1 MNEEPEKTVRS
12 NPWEAARPSG
22 PVTRQRRGPAAA
34 PEAAAA
40 AITAPQAKVALP
52 NPYEYVDVLGRGGMG
67 VVYLARD
74 TALNREVAIKFLSA
88 TGQEAASLAKRFQRE
103 ANQLASLRHPN
114 IVGFYDA
121 GYFQKQNY
129 IVMEYV
135 QGGSL
140 RGLLQKQ
147 EGPLTLQQSLELFA
161 AVSDGL
167 EYIHQQNLVHRDLK
181 PDNILLDENRHPKI
195 GDFGLALKLEDQSRI
210 TQSGMILGTYS
221 YLSPEQILS
230 RDVGPAADLYALGCC
245 MYEAITGRPLFSAD
259 TEFALLNSHLRQTP
273 IPPRQIR
280 LDIPPELDTL
290 ILRLLHKHPV
300 ERPETAA
307 EVAKSLRRL
316 QQSLRQVWT
325 LPVVGRDATISE
337 LEQLLRPCLLRQPVG
352 VVLIAPPG
360 QGRSCTVR
368 KLVSQLQKASIA
380 VHPVVP
386 LPYQLEPAAVL
397 YKELGGA
404 HETWLDALSHG
415 GPEAAARLL
424 WKQLEQLGAPR
435 LLIIDDLLRQPQTT
449 NAVVDALCAQ
459 APPPGFGWLLSCA
472 SHRAT
477 SLRVWEGATRIEL
490 KPLDDQALRDV
501 AHLQVSGH
509 LDDELTEGLLFRS
522 SGSVRRL
529 RLWLLALRGAN
540 LLRRQG
546 QLVERDNSQPW
557 PENLWEPLWLQL
569 SARPENEV
577 KLLRIA
583 GLLEEPFPYEL
594 IQELSE
600 LEEPEA
606 QSALDLL
613 LRDGLLE
620 ECWGQAGEL
629 YQFSSRELK
638 EKLQASATER
648 LKRRVYGRAAQLLE
662 GRASMGILA
671 NYLRRAG
678 NDAEALPKFLQAA
691 LEAEQSGDLLQA
703 ESNWGSAL
711 SVCGEKGT
719 PEIRLMAMV
728 GRCEVLLKLGRLTE
742 VESTAAKELE
752 QPLPESAELKR
763 TRRHLA
769 GLAARSRWLRGER
782 GKPLLDFCLLE
793 LDQLA
798 HADYSDSLWL
808 TWCCA
813 AVYLEA
819 GDPGQ
824 GLDILHRL
832 PTNENLPAPYFWL
845 QGALLRSLG
854 RHQEAEGALLTGLE
868 SRVQRSASEEVELL
882 LELALVQVLLGQS
895 ADQQGRWLD
904 QAVGRAHE
912 VGDLDLLAEIEWV
925 RGLIHEVQHD
935 MGAAL
940 RSYQRVLEVSSATS
954 RWRAQ
959 GHLQLGVALNRMDR
973 LHDAEKT
980 LRQGLEVE
988 VPQLQD
994 KLYLALGCLE
1004 IQRANWDKAREHLAS
1019 AERNNAGPAARLL
1032 RCWCLWHLDQKEV
1045 ASNLFESLEAM
1056 ADPLDLWLHQRV
1068 DHLFKGVPE
1077 PWPVPEERP
1086 WVLMGHPARA
1096 ILSRLLPTQ
1105 RRETLIMVPPRPPT
1119 PDPVPAVVEPKPQAQ
1134 GRSLS
1139 PALALLGLLGLGMI
1153 GYGVKQMLTH
1163 PGAGMASA
1171 SPTPSATAPATV
1183 TPTAAPATPNP
1194 QPTEAFQEPKPVK
1207 MILNLSAPKTG
1218 FLVLA
1223 GPPERK
1229 IRIVQGHLIGTFPQ
1243 GVLKGTLEIPGF
1255 VKEEREFPLLDS
1267 VNVIDA
1273 ILTPLKGEMIVRAE
1287 PGPVK
1292 MTLDNGKAQ
1301 RVEGSGSI
1309 EQHFKE
1315 LSIGPHTIVVEK
1327 QGYYEQKKKF
1337 SVSGE
1342 EPLHWT
1348 VKLEEIPPPPPA
1360 PVYYPPAPGPA
1371 YYPPAPG
1378 PAYVPPAPPPAP
1390 ANPYSF

>member
-1 MNEEPEKTVRS
+1 MKS

-22 PVTRQRRGPAAA
+22 PVTRQRRGPASA
-34 PEAAAA
+34 PETAAAL
-40 AITAPQAKVALP
+40 TAPQAKVALP
-52 NPYEYVDVLGRGGMG
+52 TPYEYEGVLGRGGMG
-67 VVYLARD
+67 VVYLAKD
-74 TALNREVAIKFLSA
+74 TNLNRPVAIKFLSA
-88 TGQEAASLAKRFQRE
+88 TGQEAASLSKRFQRE
-103 ANQLASLRHPN
+103 ANQLAALRHPN

-135 QGGSL
+135 EGGSL
-140 RGLLQKQ
+140 RSLLANQDS
-147 EGPLTLQQSLELFA
+147 PLTLQQSLELFA
-161 AVSDGL
+161 SVSDGL
-167 EYIHQQNLVHRDLK
+167 EYIHQQGLVHRDLK
-181 PDNILLDENRHPKI
+181 PDNILLDDNRVPKI

-245 MYEAITGRPLFSAD
+245 MYEAVTGRPLFSAD

-290 ILRLLHKHPV
+290 ILRLLHKHPA

-307 EVAKSLRRL
+307 EVAKALRRL

-325 LPVVGRDATISE
+325 LPVVGRDGVVSE
-337 LEQLLRPCLLRQPVG
+337 LEEHLRSCLLRQPVG
-352 VVLIAPPG
+352 VLLTSPPG

-368 KLVSQLQKASIA
+368 KLVTQLQKASIA
-380 VHPVVP
+380 VHAVVP

-397 YKELGGA
+397 FKELGGA
-404 HETWLDALSHG
+404 HEAWLESLSLG

-435 LLIIDDLLRQPQTT
+435 LLVIDDLLRQPQTT
-449 NAVVDALCAQ
+449 NAVIDALCAT
-459 APPPGFGWLLSCA
+459 APPPGFGWLISCA
-472 SHRAT
+472 SHRAA
-477 SLRVWEGATRIEL
+477 SLRPWEGAVRMEL
-490 KPLDDQALRDV
+490 GPLDDQALRDV

-509 LDDELTEGLLFRS
+509 LDDELIEGLLFRS

-529 RLWLLALRGAN
+529 RLWLLALRGSG

-557 PENLWEPLWLQL
+557 PESLWEPLWLQI

-583 GLLEEPFPYEL
+583 GLLDDPFPYEL

-600 LEEPEA
+600 LEETEA

-620 ECWGQAGEL
+620 ECWGQPGEL

-703 ESNWGSAL
+703 ESNWSQAL

-728 GRCEVLLKLGRLTE
+728 GRCEILLKLGRLTE
-742 VESTAAKELE
+742 VESTASRELE
-752 QPLPESAELKR
+752 QPLPESSELRR

-769 GLAARSRWLRGER
+769 GLVARARWLRGER
-782 GKPLLDFCLLE
+782 GQELLDFCHRE

-798 HADYSDSLWL
+798 HADFSDSLWL

-813 AVYLEA
+813 GICLEH
-819 GDPGQ
+819 GETGQ
-824 GLDILHRL
+824 GLDLLNRL
-832 PTNENLPAPYFWL
+832 PASENLPGPFFWL
-845 QGALLRSLG
+845 QGALLRAAG
-854 RHQEAEGALLTGLE
+854 RLAEAEASLLRGLE
-868 SRVQRSASEEVELL
+868 PKVERSAAEEVELL
-882 LELALVQVLLGQS
+882 LELAVVQVLLGQS

-940 RSYQRVLEVSSATS
+940 RSYGRVIEVSSNGS
-954 RWRAQ
+954 RWRSQ
-959 GHLQLGVALNRMDR
+959 GHLQLGVALARMDR
-973 LHDAEKT
+973 LEEAEKT
-980 LRQGLEVE
+980 LLQGLEQE
-988 VPQLQD
+988 VAPLQD
-994 KLYLALGCLE
+994 QLFLALGCLE
-1004 IQRANWDKAREHLAS
+1004 MQRANWEKAREQLAS
-1019 AERNNAGPAARLL
+1019 AERHNAGATARLL
-1032 RCWCLWHLDQKEV
+1032 RCWCLVQLDQKE
-1045 ASNLFESLEAM
+1045 AAANLVDSLGAA
-1056 ADPLDLWLHQRV
+1056 ADPLDLWLQQRV
-1068 DHLFKGVPE
+1068 QNLLKDVPE
-1077 PWPVPEERP
+1077 PWPPAEDRP
-1086 WVLMGHPARA
+1086 WVLRGHPARA
-1096 ILSRLLPTQ
+1096 ILNRLLPTQ
-1105 RRETLIMVPPRPPT
+1105 RRETMVMQVVSPA
-1119 PDPVPAVVEPKPQAQ
+1119 DLPVEKKS
-1134 GRSLS
+1134 GKNGGLH
-1139 PALALLGLLGLGMI
+1139 PALAVVGLFGLALI
-1153 GYGVKQMLTH
+1153 GYGIKQRLGETG
-1163 PGAGMASA
+1163 PAPVAS
-1171 SPTPSATAPATV
+1171 TSATASLSATPSPEGPPQATATPS
-1183 TPTAAPATPNP
+1183 TPTPA
-1194 QPTEAFQEPKPVK
+1194 PTEDFHPPEKVK
-1207 MILNLSAPKTG
+1207 LSVVLNPPKTG
-1218 FLVLA
+1218 WLTVA
-1223 GPPERK
+1223 GEPER
-1229 IRIVQGHLIGTFPQ
+1229 IRINNGVYSGKFPPGTHT
-1243 GVLKGTLEIPGF
+1243 VTVEVAGF
-1255 VKEEREFPLLDS
+1255 EKDERELPFLEP
-1267 VNVIDA
+1267 DA
-1273 ILTPLKGEMIVRAE
+1273 ITIHLVPLKSQVTIQAS

-1292 MTLDNGKAQ
+1292 LFVDGEAARTVD
-1301 RVEGSGSI
+1301 GSGTVTDTFALPVGK
-1309 EQHFKE
+1309 HTLKVTKNGY
-1315 LSIGPHTIVVEK
+1315 LSATKPLVVKGDEPHNLS
-1327 QGYYEQKKKF
+1327 F
-1337 SVSGE
+1337 
-1342 EPLHWT
+1342 
-1348 VKLEEIPPPPPA
+1348 KLEPEPPPPP
-1360 PVYYPPAPGPA
+1360 PPTYYDPGPA
-1371 YYPPAPG
+1371 PSYPG
-1378 PAYVPPAPPPAP
+1378 PAPAPAPYYPPAPPPAAPP
-1390 ANPYSF
+1390 ANPYTF

>member
-22 PVTRQRRGPAAA
+22 PVTRQRRGPSAA
-34 PEAAAA
+34 PETAAALS
-40 AITAPQAKVALP
+40 APQAKVALP
-52 NPYEYVDVLGRGGMG
+52 TPYEYEGVLGRGGMG
-67 VVYLARD
+67 VVYLAKD
-74 TALNREVAIKFLSA
+74 TNLNRQVAIKFLSA

-103 ANQLASLRHPN
+103 ANQLAALRHPN

-135 QGGSL
+135 DGGSL

-147 EGPLTLQQSLELFA
+147 DGPLTLQQSLELFA
-161 AVSDGL
+161 AVADGL

-181 PDNILLDENRHPKI
+181 PDNILLDENRSPKI

-290 ILRLLHKHPV
+290 ILRLLHKHPA

-325 LPVVGRDATISE
+325 LPVVGRDTTVAE
-337 LEQLLRPCLLRQPVG
+337 LEQYLRPCLLRQPVG
-352 VVLIAPPG
+352 VLLTSPPG

-368 KLVSQLQKASIA
+368 KLVAQLQKASIA

-397 YKELGGA
+397 FKELGGS
-404 HETWLDALSHG
+404 HEAWLDSLSHG

-435 LLIIDDLLRQPQTT
+435 LLVIDDLLRQPQTT
-449 NAVVDALCAQ
+449 NSVIDALCAM
-459 APPPGFGWLLSCA
+459 APPPGFGWLISCA

-477 SLRVWEGATRIEL
+477 SLHPWEGAVRLEL
-490 KPLDDQALRDV
+490 GPLDDQALRDV

-509 LDDELTEGLLFRS
+509 LDDELIEGLLFRS

-529 RLWLLALRGAN
+529 RLWLLALRGSG

-546 QLVERDNSQPW
+546 QLVERDNTQPW
-557 PENLWEPLWLQL
+557 PESLWEPLWLQL

-583 GLLEEPFPYEL
+583 GLLDDPFPYEL

-600 LEEPEA
+600 LDEA
-606 QSALDLL
+606 DAQGALDLL

-620 ECWGQAGEL
+620 ECWGQPGEL

-678 NDAEALPKFLQAA
+678 NEAEALPKFLQAA
-691 LEAEQSGDLLQA
+691 LEAEQIGDLLQA
-703 ESNWGSAL
+703 ESNWSQAL

-728 GRCEVLLKLGRLTE
+728 GRCEILLKLGRLSE
-742 VESTAAKELE
+742 VEATACKELE
-752 QPLPESAELKR
+752 QPLPESAELRR

-769 GLAARSRWLRGER
+769 GLTARARWLRGER
-782 GKPLLDFCLLE
+782 GPDLLEFCQRE

-813 AVYLEA
+813 GYYLEQGEPA
-819 GDPGQ
+819 Q
-824 GLDILHRL
+824 GLELLNRL
-832 PTNENLPAPYFWL
+832 PASENWPGSFFWL
-845 QGALLRSLG
+845 QGALLRALG
-854 RHQEAEGALLTGLE
+854 RLPEAEKSLLSGLE
-868 SRVQRSASEEVELL
+868 PKVERNASEEVELL
-882 LELALVQVLLGQS
+882 LELAIVQVLLGHS

-940 RSYQRVLEVSSATS
+940 RSYQRVIEVSSPGS

-959 GHLQLGVALNRMDR
+959 GHLQLGVALARMER
-973 LHDAEKT
+973 LEDAERT
-980 LRQGLEVE
+980 LQQGLELE
-988 VPQLQD
+988 LPQLQD
-994 KLYLALGCLE
+994 QLYLGLGCLE
-1004 IQRANWDKAREHLAS
+1004 VQRANWEKAREHFAS
-1019 AERNNAGPAARLL
+1019 AERHNAGASARLL
-1032 RCWCLWHLDQKEV
+1032 RCWCLCMLDQKEV
-1045 ASNLFESLEAM
+1045 ASNLIDSMEALP
-1056 ADPLDLWLHQRV
+1056 DPLDSWIQQRV
-1068 DHLFKGVPE
+1068 KNLLSGVPE
-1077 PWPVPEERP
+1077 PWPPAEERP
-1086 WVLMGHPARA
+1086 WVLRGHSARA
-1096 ILSRLLPTQ
+1096 ILNRLLPTQ
-1105 RRETLIMVPPRPPT
+1105 RRETLVMQIPST
-1119 PDPVPAVVEPKPQAQ
+1119 PAEPVVEARPSK
-1134 GRSLS
+1134 GGGLH
-1139 PALALLGLLGLGMI
+1139 PALALVGLFGLAMI
-1153 GYGVKQMLTH
+1153 GYGLKQMIQERTSVAVVSQSATATPLPT
-1163 PGAGMASA
+1163 PEASA
-1171 SPTPSATAPATV
+1171 SPAN
-1183 TPTAAPATPNP
+1183 TPTPAPTESFRPPEKVKLSVVLVPQKTGWLTVDVDGEPEKMRIEKGLFVGKFPSGTHAVTIEVAGYEKVERELPFLEPDVLNVQLVPLKVDVNISAAPGPVRVQVDN
-1194 QPTEAFQEPKPVK
+1194 QSPKLLNGTGTVK
-1207 MILNLSAPKTG
+1207 
-1218 FLVLA
+1218 
-1223 GPPERK
+1223 
-1229 IRIVQGHLIGTFPQ
+1229 GTFPLTF
-1243 GVLKGTLEIPGF
+1243 GKHTLKVTKYDYITES
-1255 VKEEREFPLLDS
+1255 K
-1267 VNVIDA
+1267 
-1273 ILTPLKGEMIVRAE
+1273 
-1287 PGPVK
+1287 
-1292 MTLDNGKAQ
+1292 
-1301 RVEGSGSI
+1301 SI
-1309 EQHFKE
+1309 EIQ
-1315 LSIGPHTIVVEK
+1315 S
-1327 QGYYEQKKKF
+1327 
-1337 SVSGE
+1337 E
-1342 EPLHWT
+1342 EPRNLSF
-1348 VKLEEIPPPPPA
+1348 KLQPVPPPEPAYIPPPA
-1360 PVYYPPAPGPA
+1360 PSYPAPAPYYPPAPAP
-1371 YYPPAPG
+1371 YYPPA
-1378 PAYVPPAPPPAP
+1378 PAPPPAP

>member
-1 MNEEPEKTVRS
+1 MS
-12 NPWEAARPSG
+12 
-22 PVTRQRRGPAAA
+22 
-34 PEAAAA
+34 
-40 AITAPQAKVALP
+40 APQAKVALP
-52 NPYEYVDVLGRGGMG
+52 TPYEYEGVLGRGGMG
-67 VVYLARD
+67 VVYLAKD
-74 TALNREVAIKFLSA
+74 TNLNRQVAIKFLSA
-88 TGQEAASLAKRFQRE
+88 SGQEAASLSKRFQRE
-103 ANQLASLRHPN
+103 ANQLAALRHPN

-135 QGGSL
+135 ERGSL
-140 RGLLQKQ
+140 RSLLQQQ

-181 PDNILLDENRHPKI
+181 PDNILLDENRSPKI

-290 ILRLLHKHPV
+290 ILRLLHKHPA

-307 EVAKSLRRL
+307 EVAKALRRL

-325 LPVVGRDATISE
+325 LPVVGRDATVAE
-337 LEQLLRPCLLRQPVG
+337 LEQHLRPCLLRQPVA
-352 VVLIAPPG
+352 VLLTSPPG

-380 VHPVVP
+380 VHPMVP

-397 YKELGGA
+397 FKELGGA
-404 HETWLDALSHG
+404 HEAWLEALSHG

-435 LLIIDDLLRQPQTT
+435 LLIMDDLRRQPQTT
-449 NAVVDALCAQ
+449 NSVIEALCAV
-459 APPPGFGWLLSCA
+459 APPPGFGWVISCA

-477 SLRVWEGATRIEL
+477 SLRPWEGAIRMEL
-490 KPLDDQALRDV
+490 GPLDDQALRDV

-509 LDDELTEGLLFRS
+509 LDDELIEGLLFRS

-529 RLWLLALRGAN
+529 RLWLLALRGAG
-540 LLRRQG
+540 LVRRQG

-557 PENLWEPLWLQL
+557 PESLWEPLWLQL

-583 GLLEEPFPYEL
+583 GLLDDPFPYEL

-600 LEEPEA
+600 LEEAEA
-606 QSALDLL
+606 QGALDLL
-613 LRDGLLE
+613 LRDGILE
-620 ECWGQAGEL
+620 ECWGQPGEL

-703 ESNWGSAL
+703 ESNWSQAL

-728 GRCEVLLKLGRLTE
+728 GRCEILLKLGRLSE
-742 VESTAAKELE
+742 VEATASQELE
-752 QPLPESAELKR
+752 QALPESAELRR

-769 GLAARSRWLRGER
+769 GLVARARWLRGER
-782 GKPLLDFCLLE
+782 GRELLEFCQRE

-813 AVYLEA
+813 GYFMEEGEA
-819 GDPGQ
+819 EQ
-824 GLDILHRL
+824 GLELLNRL
-832 PTNENLPAPYFWL
+832 PESESLPGPFFWL
-845 QGALLRSLG
+845 QGALLRALG
-854 RHQEAEGALLTGLE
+854 RLQEAEKSLLYGLE
-868 SRVQRSASEEVELL
+868 PRIQRNAAEEVELL
-882 LELALVQVLLGQS
+882 LELAIVQVLLGHS

-940 RSYQRVLEVSSATS
+940 RSYQRVIEVSSAGS
-954 RWRAQ
+954 GWRAQ
-959 GHLQLGVALNRMDR
+959 GHLQLGVALARMAR
-973 LHDAEKT
+973 LDEAEKT
-980 LRQGLEVE
+980 LQQGLELE

-994 KLYLALGCLE
+994 QLYLAWGCLE
-1004 IQRANWDKAREHLAS
+1004 VQRANWDRAREQFAS
-1019 AERNNAGPAARLL
+1019 AERHNAGASARLL
-1032 RCWCLWHLDQKEV
+1032 RCWCLCQLDQKEV
-1045 ASNLFESLEAM
+1045 AINLMDSLESIQ
-1056 ADPLDLWLHQRV
+1056 DPLDRWLQRRV
-1068 DHLFKGVPE
+1068 NNLLQNVPE
-1077 PWPVPEERP
+1077 PWPPAEDRP
-1086 WVLMGHPARA
+1086 WVLRGHPARS
-1096 ILSRLLPTQ
+1096 IVNRLLPTQ
-1105 RRETLIMVPPRPPT
+1105 RRETLIMQAIPPGETVAGKPSQAPT
-1119 PDPVPAVVEPKPQAQ
+1119 RGLNPV
-1134 GRSLS
+1134 
-1139 PALALLGLLGLGMI
+1139 LALVGLMGLGLI
-1153 GYGVKQMLTH
+1153 GYGVKQRM
-1163 PGAGMASA
+1163 AGPVPVVVASA
-1171 SPTPSATAPATV
+1171 TASTTPEPAPETTATPVDTPSAAPTEDFRPPEKVKLSIILVPPKTGWLTVDGEPERLRIENGLFSGKFPSGTHTV
-1183 TPTAAPATPNP
+1183 TIDVKGYEKDERELPFL
-1194 QPTEAFQEPKPVK
+1194 EADVLRVTLVPLKVNV
-1207 MILNLSAPKTG
+1207 NLSA
-1218 FLVLA
+1218 
-1223 GPPERK
+1223 
-1229 IRIVQGHLIGTFPQ
+1229 
-1243 GVLKGTLEIPGF
+1243 
-1255 VKEEREFPLLDS
+1255 
-1267 VNVIDA
+1267 N
-1273 ILTPLKGEMIVRAE
+1273 

-1292 MTLDNGKAQ
+1292 VQVDNEPPRRLDGPGTVKGTFPLTFGRHVLKVMKNDYITESKT
-1301 RVEGSGSI
+1301 I
-1309 EQHFKE
+1309 EIKSDEPQ
-1315 LSIGPHTIVVEK
+1315 
-1327 QGYYEQKKKF
+1327 
-1337 SVSGE
+1337 SVSI
-1342 EPLHWT
+1342 
-1348 VKLEEIPPPPPA
+1348 KLRPEPPPEPVYRPYDPGPGPSYPAPA
-1360 PVYYPPAPGPA
+1360 PVPAP
-1371 YYPPAPG
+1371 YY
-1378 PAYVPPAPPPAP
+1378 PPPAP
-1390 ANPYSF
+1390 APAPPANPYTF

>member
-34 PEAAAA
+34 PESAAALS
-40 AITAPQAKVALP
+40 APQAKVALP
-52 NPYEYVDVLGRGGMG
+52 TPYEYEGVLGRGGMG
-67 VVYLARD
+67 VVYLAKD
-74 TALNREVAIKFLSA
+74 TNLNRKVAIKFLSA
-88 TGQEAASLAKRFQRE
+88 TGQEAASLSKRFQRE
-103 ANQLASLRHPN
+103 ANQLAALRHPN

-135 QGGSL
+135 DGGSL
-140 RGLLQKQ
+140 RGLLQKL
-147 EGPLTLQQSLELFA
+147 EGPLTLQQTLELFA
-161 AVSDGL
+161 SVADGL

-181 PDNILLDENRHPKI
+181 PDNILLDENRVPKI

-290 ILRLLHKHPV
+290 ILRLLHKHPA

-307 EVAKSLRRL
+307 EVARALRRL

-325 LPVVGRDATISE
+325 LPVVGRDAAVAE
-337 LEQLLRPCLLRQPVG
+337 LEEKLRPCLLRQPVG
-352 VVLIAPPG
+352 VLLTSPPG

-368 KLVSQLQKASIA
+368 KLVTQLQKASIA
-380 VHPVVP
+380 VHPMVP
-386 LPYQLEPAAVL
+386 LPYQQEPAAVL
-397 YKELGGA
+397 FKELGGSHDA
-404 HETWLDALSHG
+404 WLEALSHG

-435 LLIIDDLLRQPQTT
+435 LLIMDDLLRQPQTT
-449 NAVVDALCAQ
+449 NAVVDALCAV
-459 APPPGFGWLLSCA
+459 APPAGFGWLISCA

-477 SLRVWEGATRIEL
+477 SLRPWEGAVRLEL
-490 KPLDDQALRDV
+490 GPLDDQALRDV

-529 RLWLLALRGAN
+529 RLWLLALRGSG

-546 QLVERDNSQPW
+546 QLVERDNSHPW
-557 PENLWEPLWLQL
+557 PESLWEPLWLQL

-583 GLLEEPFPYEL
+583 GLLDDPFPYEL

-600 LEEPEA
+600 LEESEA
-606 QSALDLL
+606 QGALDLL

-620 ECWGQAGEL
+620 ECWGQPGEL

-648 LKRRVYGRAAQLLE
+648 LRRRVYGRAAQLLE
-662 GRASMGILA
+662 GRASMGTLA

-678 NDAEALPKFLQAA
+678 NEAEALPKFLQAA

-703 ESNWGSAL
+703 ESNWSQAL

-728 GRCEVLLKLGRLTE
+728 GRCEVLLKLGRLSE
-742 VESTAAKELE
+742 VESTASRELE
-752 QPLPESAELKR
+752 QPLPESAELRR

-769 GLAARSRWLRGER
+769 GLVARARWLRGER
-782 GKPLLDFCLLE
+782 GPDLLEFCQRE

-813 AVYLEA
+813 GYHL
-819 GDPGQ
+819 DQ
-824 GLDILHRL
+824 GNPAQGIDLLNRF
-832 PTNENLPAPYFWL
+832 PASENLPGSFFWL
-845 QGALLRSLG
+845 QGALLRALG
-854 RHQEAEGALLTGLE
+854 RLPEAESSLLKGLE
-868 SRVQRSASEEVELL
+868 PKVDRNASEEVELL
-882 LELALVQVLLGQS
+882 LELAIVQVLLGQS

-940 RSYQRVLEVSSATS
+940 RSYQRVIEVSSADS

-959 GHLQLGVALNRMDR
+959 GHLQLGVALARMQR
-973 LHDAEKT
+973 LEESEKT
-980 LRQGLEVE
+980 LQQGLELE
-988 VPQLQD
+988 IPQLQD
-994 KLYLALGCLE
+994 QLYLALGCLE
-1004 IQRANWDKAREHLAS
+1004 VQRANWDKAREQFAS
-1019 AERNNAGPAARLL
+1019 AERHNAGASARLL
-1032 RCWCLWHLDQKEV
+1032 RCWCMCLLDQKEV
-1045 ASNLFESLEAM
+1045 AANLIDSMELP
-1056 ADPLDLWLHQRV
+1056 ADPLDAWLQERV
-1068 DHLFKGVPE
+1068 NHLLKEVPE
-1077 PWPVPEERP
+1077 PWPPAEERP
-1086 WVLMGHPARA
+1086 WVLRGHPARA
-1096 ILSRLLPTQ
+1096 IVNRLLPTQ
-1105 RRETLIMVPPRPPT
+1105 RRETLAMQVPLP
-1119 PDPVPAVVEPKPQAQ
+1119 VEPVAESQASKSR
-1134 GRSLS
+1134 GLH
-1139 PALALLGLLGLGMI
+1139 PALALVGLFGLAMI
-1153 GYGVKQMLTH
+1153 GYGVKQM
-1163 PGAGMASA
+1163 MAE
-1171 SPTPSATAPATV
+1171 TAPAVVASQTVSATPMAAPETPAALTPTPAPTEDFQPPEKVKLTVVLVPAKTGWVSVGGEDRMRIENGLFSGKFPTGTHTV
-1183 TPTAAPATPNP
+1183 TV
-1194 QPTEAFQEPKPVK
+1194 EVK
-1207 MILNLSAPKTG
+1207 G
-1218 FLVLA
+1218 F
-1223 GPPERK
+1223 E
-1229 IRIVQGHLIGTFPQ
+1229 
-1243 GVLKGTLEIPGF
+1243 
-1255 VKEEREFPLLDS
+1255 KEERELPFLEADVLKISLVPMKVDVNISAAPGPLRIQVDDQKAQLLTGSGTVKGTFPLTFGKHTFK
-1267 VNVIDA
+1267 VIKNDY
-1273 ILTPLKGEMIVRAE
+1273 ITESK
-1287 PGPVK
+1287 
-1292 MTLDNGKAQ
+1292 
-1301 RVEGSGSI
+1301 SI
-1309 EQHFKE
+1309 DIQ
-1315 LSIGPHTIVVEK
+1315 
-1327 QGYYEQKKKF
+1327 
-1337 SVSGE
+1337 GE
-1342 EPLHWT
+1342 EPRNLSF
-1348 VKLEEIPPPPPA
+1348 KLQPVPPEPVYVPPPA
-1360 PVYYPPAPGPA
+1360 PSYPGPAPAPYYPPAPA
-1371 YYPPAPG
+1371 
-1378 PAYVPPAPPPAP
+1378 PAPPPAP
-1390 ANPYSF
+1390 AHPYYF